1 MTLLALVVVFTVV
14 MLLGCAWAL
23 CRAAARGEW
32 PVERS
37 EYVDSTWLTG
47 WWRVKR

>member
-1 MTLLALVVVFTVV
+1 MDMIGLALVLLFV

-32 PVERS
+32 PIDRS
-37 EYVDSTWLTG
+37 EYIESTLR
-47 WWRVKR
+47 RVKR